1 MLLKEDILLLD
12 RGFRDV
18 ALELKQKYN
27 LNPKLPTCVPPVR
40 KQLTIREANE
50 SRFVTKCRWV
60 IEVIN
65 SYFSQSYNALK
76 NFRNKM
82 LPHIMKDYKIAGS
95 LINKFHRRLF

>member
-27 LNPKLPTCVPPVR
+27 LNPKLPTCVPPER
-40 KQLTIREANE
+40 KQLTTRKANE

-76 NFRNKM
+76 NVRNIIKCF
-82 LPHIMKDYKIAGS
+82 HISLKI
-95 LINKFHRRLF
+95 IK